1 MNTYQIGEFSARVGA
16 STDTLRYYEKIGL
29 LPKIARNA
37 SGRRIYDDKDVS
49 RLRFIRRAQRMNFTL
64 VEISQ
69 LLEMRENPQGVR
81 NDVRALMQ
89 TKLTEVETH
98 LKELNTLRNEMRL
111 LINLCRGADSG
122 CPIIE
127 EIDQGGSG

>member
-29 LPKIARNA
+29 LSNIARNA

-64 VEISQ
+64 AEISQ

-81 NDVRALMQ
+81 NDARALMQ
-89 TKLTEVETH
+89 SKLTEVETH

-127 EIDQGGSG
+127 EIDQGDSV